1 MIASG
6 ECRWTK
12 SSARRSISLMQ
23 IFASGC
29 LLCKF
34 DHSNNDL
41 DSTGGKPGG
50 SCTAALFLK
59 AFVEGIDSKDGK
71 EPSLQ
76 WAHIDIAGTMEV
88 GII

>member
-1 MIASG
+1 
-6 ECRWTK
+6 
-12 SSARRSISLMQ
+12 MQ

-29 LLCKF
+29 LVFKF
-34 DHSNNDL
+34 RHSNDNL
-41 DSTGGKPGG
+41 DSTGGRPGG

-71 EPSLQ
+71 EPLLE

-88 GII
+88 GFVLVSCSLGR